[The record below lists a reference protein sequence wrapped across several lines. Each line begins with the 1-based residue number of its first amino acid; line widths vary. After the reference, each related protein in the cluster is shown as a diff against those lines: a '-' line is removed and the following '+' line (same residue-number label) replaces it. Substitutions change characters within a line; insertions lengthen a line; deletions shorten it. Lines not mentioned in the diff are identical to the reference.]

1 MQKINDFLVML
12 DGYIGG
18 HPWFVILLL
27 GTGVFFTIYLR
38 FPQFRYFRHALDV
51 VKGRYDHHLDVGD
64 TSHFQAL
71 ATALSGTVGTGNIA
85 GVALAIHLGGPAA
98 LFWMLITAA
107 IGMCTKFVEVTISHK
122 YRDILP
128 DGSVSGG
135 PMYYMKKRLNIN
147 TKSGKVIR
155 TGAVIGAFFAAA
167 TVLSSFG
174 TGSLPQINSISNS
187 VFTTFGI
194 KQIYTGAFLAVILAL
209 IIIGGIKRI
218 AKVTE
223 KLVPGMAIFYFIGA
237 LFVIGTNY
245 QNIIPS
251 FISLFSTVFTGT
263 AALGGFMGASVAFAI
278 NRGVNRGL
286 FSNESGQ
293 GSAPIAHS
301 AARAPEPVSE
311 GMVAILEPFID
322 TIIICMLTGM
332 VVLSSGVWTE
342 KVQNQFQTA
351 DMIFLN
357 KVYNE
362 NIPEQ
367 KQLLVGFIRDKKELP
382 LFTGSLEV
390 SKGRLITPVTLICSR
405 SVAEDFTIYN
415 NKDLFTGII
424 EVQKGKWQ
432 PTTSSLTI
440 TGKSLVHSAPL
451 TTIAFERSVLGK
463 WGKYIVS
470 IGILLFAFSTAISW
484 SYYGDR
490 AVTYIIGPKYV
501 IYYRIIFVIA
511 FFIASFTD
519 TTIIWSLS
527 YITIAFMTV
536 PNLIGLW
543 ILRKEIKSTIA
554 QYWVDFSAK
563 YPNDRMSKKY
573 LKKRL

>member
-1 MQKINDFLVML
+1 
-12 DGYIGG
+12 
-18 HPWFVILLL
+18 
-27 GTGVFFTIYLR
+27 
-38 FPQFRYFRHALDV
+38 
-51 VKGRYDHHLDVGD
+51 
-64 TSHFQAL
+64 
-71 ATALSGTVGTGNIA
+71 
-85 GVALAIHLGGPAA
+85 
-98 LFWMLITAA
+98 
-107 IGMCTKFVEVTISHK
+107 
-122 YRDILP
+122 
-128 DGSVSGG
+128 
-135 PMYYMKKRLNIN
+135 
-147 TKSGKVIR
+147 
-155 TGAVIGAFFAAA
+155 
-167 TVLSSFG
+167 
-174 TGSLPQINSISNS
+174 
-187 VFTTFGI
+187 
-194 KQIYTGAFLAVILAL
+194 
-209 IIIGGIKRI
+209 
-218 AKVTE
+218 
-223 KLVPGMAIFYFIGA
+223 
-237 LFVIGTNY
+237 
-245 QNIIPS
+245 
-251 FISLFSTVFTGT
+251 
-263 AALGGFMGASVAFAI
+263 MGASVAFAI

-311 GMVAILEPFID
+311 VMVAILEPFID

-332 VVLSSGVWTE
+332 VVLSSGIWTE
-342 KVQNQFQTA
+342 KVENQFQTA

-357 KVYNE
+357 QVYDE
-362 NIPEQ
+362 KIPEQ
-367 KQLLVGFIRDKKELP
+367 KQLLKGLIRDKKELP
-382 LFTGSLEV
+382 LFTGPLEV
-390 SKGRLITPVTLICSR
+390 SDGKLITPVTLICSR
-405 SVAEDFTIYN
+405 SVAEDFIIYS

-424 EVQKGKWQ
+424 DVQKGKWQ
-432 PTTSSLTI
+432 PTNSSLTI
-440 TGKSLVHSAPL
+440 TGKSLVQSAPL

-563 YPNDRMSKKY
+563 YPEDRMSKKFF
-573 LKKRL
+573 KKGRL